1 MYLSKLKSLII
12 FHKEDFRILCNESL
26 KHLNMRSLTIFIVI
40 TLCLLTACT
49 GSEDDKQEYARVQI
63 YLTDAPVD
71 YQEVN
76 IDVVSVRIIINDSLI
91 SLPTNA
97 GIYNILDFVNGRDT
111 LLVEDEIPAGY
122 LSQIRLVLGERNSVM
137 RGNLIHNLKT
147 PSAQQ
152 SGLKLNVHENI
163 HPGMSY
169 AYVLDFEAEK
179 SIVTTGN
186 EKHLLKPV
194 IRVFTKA
201 VSGTLEGVS
210 WPPEAKAYIS
220 VISAEDTVGTSADV
234 VTGEFMVRGLTEGT
248 YDIDFESANGFAD
261 TTLTDVFILAGQVT
275 RLDTMK
281 LRSIQ

>member
-1 MYLSKLKSLII
+1 
-12 FHKEDFRILCNESL
+12 
-26 KHLNMRSLTIFIVI
+26 MRSLTIFIVI
-40 TLCLLTACT
+40 TLLLITACT
-49 GSEDDKQEYARVQI
+49 GLEDVKQEYARVQI
-63 YLTDAPVD
+63 YLTDAPGD

-76 IDVVSVRIIINDSLI
+76 IDVVSVRVIINDSLI
-91 SLPTNA
+91 DLPTNT
-97 GIYNILDFVNGRDT
+97 GIYNILDFVNGKDT
-111 LLVEDEIPAGY
+111 LLVEDDIPAGY
-122 LSQIRLVLGERNSVM
+122 LSQIRLVLGEENTVK
-137 RGNLIHNLKT
+137 RGGMIHNLKT

-163 HPGMSY
+163 HPGISY

-220 VISAEDTVGTSADV
+220 VISAEDTVGTSADT
-234 VTGEFMVRGLTEGT
+234 VTGKFMVRGLTEGN
-248 YDIDFESANGFAD
+248 YNVDFESANGFAD
-261 TTLTDVFILAGQVT
+261 TTLVDVFILAGQVT
-275 RLDTMK
+275 QLDTMK
-281 LRSIQ
+281 LRPIQ

>member
-1 MYLSKLKSLII
+1 M
-12 FHKEDFRILCNESL
+12 
-26 KHLNMRSLTIFIVI
+26 
-40 TLCLLTACT
+40 
-49 GSEDDKQEYARVQI
+49 
-63 YLTDAPVD
+63 
-71 YQEVN
+71 
-76 IDVVSVRIIINDSLI
+76 
-91 SLPTNA
+91 
-97 GIYNILDFVNGRDT
+97 IYNILDFVNGKDT

-122 LSQIRLVLGERNSVM
+122 LSQIRLVLGERNTVM
-137 RGNLIHNLKT
+137 RGDLIHNLKT

-152 SGLKLNVHENI
+152 SGLKLNVHEDI

-220 VISAEDTVGTSADV
+220 VISAEDTVGTSADI

-248 YDIDFESANGFAD
+248 YDVDFESANGFAD
-261 TTLTDVFILAGQVT
+261 TTLADVFIPAGQVT
-275 RLDTMK
+275 QLDTMK

>member
-1 MYLSKLKSLII
+1 
-12 FHKEDFRILCNESL
+12 
-26 KHLNMRSLTIFIVI
+26 MRSLTIFIVI
-40 TLCLLTACT
+40 TLCLITACT
-49 GSEDDKQEYARVQI
+49 GLEDNKQEYARVQI
-63 YLTDAPVD
+63 YLTDAPGD
-71 YQEVN
+71 YQKVN
-76 IDVVSVRIIINDSLI
+76 IDVVSVRVIINDSLI

-97 GIYNILDFVNGRDT
+97 GKYNILDFVNGKDT
-111 LLVEDEIPAGY
+111 LLVEDDIPAGY
-122 LSQIRLVLGERNSVM
+122 LSQIRLVLGEENTVKKRDDV
-137 RGNLIHNLKT
+137 IHNLKT

-152 SGLKLNVHENI
+152 SGLKLNVHEDI
-163 HPGMSY
+163 HPGISY

-201 VSGTLEGVS
+201 VSRTLEGVS

-220 VISAEDTVGTSADV
+220 VINAEDTVGTSADT

-248 YDIDFESANGFAD
+248 YDIDFESTNGFAD
-261 TTLTDVFILAGQVT
+261 TTLNDVFILAGQVT

-281 LRSIQ
+281 LLQIL